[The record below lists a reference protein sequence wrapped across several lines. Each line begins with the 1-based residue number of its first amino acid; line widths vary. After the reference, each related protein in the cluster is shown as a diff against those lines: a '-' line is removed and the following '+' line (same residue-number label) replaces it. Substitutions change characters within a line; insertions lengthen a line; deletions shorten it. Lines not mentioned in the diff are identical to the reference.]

1 MTKSK
6 LTLQNLLN
14 KCDESIPMSKEDKEW
29 DKMQPVGKEYGNEE
43 KRVTKSIKTVEDNE
57 RALARVEVLWEA
69 LPNSPEADELDILVT
84 LIHAFEEENYPIATP
99 DPIEAIRFRMEQ
111 QKKCS
116 K

>member
-1 MTKSK
+1 M
-6 LTLQNLLN
+6 
-14 KCDESIPMSKEDKEW
+14 
-29 DKMQPVGKEYGNEE
+29 
-43 KRVTKSIKTVEDNE
+43 EDNE

-99 DPIEAIRFRMEQ
+99 DPIRFRMEQ

>member
-1 MTKSK
+1 MAKSK

-14 KCDESIPMSKEDKEW
+14 KCDENIPLSKEDKEW
-29 DKMQPVGKEYGNEE
+29 DQMQPVGKEYGSEK
-43 KRVTKSIKTVEDNE
+43 KRVTKSIKTEEDNE
-57 RALARVEVLWEA
+57 RALARVELLWGA
-69 LPNSPEADELDILVT
+69 LPNSPEADELHILVT